1 MSSDICP
8 SPTWVERAAAC
19 SSSSAVR
26 HPRRLRIAYCSI
38 GSSLVACMSKAD
50 RTAAEPGSNRED
62 SLSFDDAQE
71 PGLGSRFGARGDAEL
86 AQDRRHVVPHGLLGE
101 NQLPGDLRVALA
113 LDQQLEH

>member
-26 HPRRLRIAYCSI
+26 QPRRLRIAYCSI
-38 GSSLVACMSKAD
+38 GSSFVACMSKAD

-62 SLSFDDAQE
+62 SLSFDDAQQ
-71 PGLGSRFGARGDAEL
+71 PGLGSRLGALTTTAWARGTARRTAERL
-86 AQDRRHVVPHGLLGE
+86 EEPDLPDVAPRRQAV
-101 NQLPGDLRVALA
+101 
-113 LDQQLEH
+113 